1 MLADIATDIAA
12 ARPLMHRAAI
22 LLDNGEPATAAR
34 SIAKCFASDMAVR
47 RMADAAPIFG
57 GSGSICGFEVERLY
71 RDAKIAQIYEVSN
84 HIQRTVIARELMNS
98 GARAR

>member
-57 GSGSICGFEVERLY
+57 GSGTICGFEVERLY

-84 HIQRTVIARELMNS
+84 HIQRTVIARELMHS